1 MSERL
6 DKLLSASGRY
16 TRREARA
23 AITAGR
29 VTVDGQTIVRPE
41 TKVSRESIVLADGR
55 EVDTAEFVYYM
66 LHKPE
71 DYVSAT
77 EDERYPAVTRLFP
90 KELQAR
96 GIFPV
101 GRLDA
106 DVTGLLLMTDDG
118 AYAHKVTSPRS
129 GTEKR
134 YEAWLDSPVGEED
147 ADKMAA
153 GIILSDGTEYRP
165 AKLEP
170 DPHEP
175 CHAWVTVTEGKYHEV
190 KNLFAVCGHRVLR
203 LKRISI
209 GKLIL
214 DADLPPCAFRRLS
227 VQEIQLALE

>member
-6 DKLLSASGRY
+6 DKLLSDSGRY
-16 TRREARA
+16 TRREAKA

-29 VTVDGQTIVRPE
+29 VTVDGQTVVRPE
-41 TKVSRESIVLADGR
+41 TKVSRDSVIFADGR
-55 EVDTAEFVYYM
+55 ELDTAEFVYYM
-66 LHKPE
+66 LHKPAG
-71 DYVSAT
+71 YVSAT
-77 EDERYPAVTRLFP
+77 EDELYPAVTRLFP

-118 AYAHKVTSPRS
+118 GYAHKVTSPRS
-129 GTEKR
+129 ETEKR
-134 YEAWLDSPVGEED
+134 YEAWLDSPIGADD
-147 ADKMAA
+147 ADKMAS
-153 GIILSDGTEYRP
+153 GITLSDGTVYRP
-165 AKLEP
+165 AALEP
-170 DPHEP
+170 DPDEP

-190 KNLFAVCGHRVLR
+190 KNLFAVCGHTVLR

-209 GKLIL
+209 GKLTL

-227 VQEIQLALE
+227 AQEIRLALE